1 MSQGQ
6 SPRELIKRLEDE
18 ASNADTGQKILSDFT
33 TDPEFW
39 GYSKTW
45 LFVMELPAIV
55 LIFSAAVFLSGRLK
69 LYAYI
74 AGIVFALLG
83 GLITIATPRNVDA
96 RSYFESI
103 IRHFAH
109 QQEMVFDPNPDE
121 SAIEQPKNESIP
133 GRIARLPLV
142 RDWLALLGLA
152 PEYGP
157 PQDVVPVEK
166 PFRGEYAILRD
177 DGALVAG
184 IDVSPIPLRLDTD
197 AAKKRA
203 DTAIAD
209 ALEGTVKY
217 DAEWVSPQRV
227 ADFTA
232 QREHWEARTREFQSR
247 ADRLRSKDGWTKA
260 AVRAQI
266 RADIAD
272 ERAANIDLREEVRRM
287 RDFYMVVALKPSEV
301 VIERSSEVGGVG
313 SIPGFGKLVEMKRLN
328 DAKGTDEHIAMM
340 VSELRDRVDTLA
352 RQLNNVDGLTAVP
365 QSSVEFSEVLA
376 DHYQGTNVYGYDDF
390 TQCIRGSPS
399 PEMVGTNIGDP
410 EHEVVHQHLT
420 NRRRDRDE
428 LSITKPTPTPE
439 GVHAADGGEETSE
452 AAAETGETD
461 ATSDQRSD
469 TNE

>member
-6 SPRELIKRLEDE
+6 SPRELIKQLEDE
-18 ASNADTGQKILSDFT
+18 ASSVDTGQKILSDYT

-45 LFVMELPAIV
+45 LFIMELPAIAS
-55 LIFSAAVFLSGRLK
+55 IFSAAVFLSGRLK

-74 AGIVFALLG
+74 AGIVFAILG
-83 GLITIATPRNVDA
+83 GVITIATPRNVDA

-121 SAIEQPKNESIP
+121 SAIEQPKNNSLL
-133 GRIARLPLV
+133 GRFTRLPLV
-142 RDWLALLGLA
+142 RDWPIIGAG
-152 PEYGP
+152 EYGP

-184 IDVSPIPLRLDTD
+184 MRVSPIPLRLDTD
-197 AAKKRA
+197 EAKKRA

-227 ADFTA
+227 ADFMA
-232 QREHWEARTREFQSR
+232 QREHWEARARAFQSR

-266 RADIAD
+266 LADIAA
-272 ERAANIDLREEVRRM
+272 ERAANIDLREEVKRV
-287 RDFYMVVALKPSEV
+287 RDFYMVVSLKPSEV

-313 SIPGFGKLVEMKRLN
+313 SIPGFGKLVEMKRLH
-328 DAKGTDEHIAMM
+328 DAKGSDEHVAMM

-352 RQLNNVDGLTAVP
+352 QQLNNVDGLTALP
-365 QSSVEFSEVLA
+365 QSSVEFSEGL
-376 DHYQGTNVYGYDDF
+376 N
-390 TQCIRGSPS
+390 
-399 PEMVGTNIGDP
+399 
-410 EHEVVHQHLT
+410 
-420 NRRRDRDE
+420 
-428 LSITKPTPTPE
+428 
-439 GVHAADGGEETSE
+439 
-452 AAAETGETD
+452 
-461 ATSDQRSD
+461 
-469 TNE
+469 